1 MAKILIVE
9 EEHRTRR
16 VYSWLLRSRG
26 VEIIEA
32 RGPWEAAAT
41 FISERVDLILMG
53 LKLSDIDSQDFLEI
67 IREYD
72 PEIKEIDPAAV
83 DHFDKSQSIFVLLEK
98 IKNILSAKSYRESA
112 RYRFS

>member
-1 MAKILIVE
+1 MMKKILIVE

-32 RGPWEAAAT
+32 RGSWEAAAT
-41 FISERVDLILMG
+41 FISERVDLILMD
-53 LKLSDIDSQDFLEI
+53 LKLSDIDGQDFLEI

-72 PEIKEIDPAAV
+72 PEIKVMTFDAQSVEQQKEIAPDAV
-83 DHFDKSQSIFVLLEK
+83 DHFD
-98 IKNILSAKSYRESA
+98 
-112 RYRFS
+112 